1 MIMANPEHT
10 PEMEPLDRLTVAL
23 YRSGLSLFALVTLL
37 EAAELLTGTAVLL
50 TGTAVLGAW
59 HLPLTATAAQR
70 GCRQEAGAG
79 YSAAG
84 LHALS
89 YA

>member
-37 EAAELLTGTAVLL
+37 EAAELLTGTARAFWAHGICRSLL
-50 TGTAVLGAW
+50 PPPKEAVAKKLGPDI
-59 HLPLTATAAQR
+59 PLLDYT
-70 GCRQEAGAG
+70 
-79 YSAAG
+79 
-84 LHALS
+84 H
-89 YA
+89 